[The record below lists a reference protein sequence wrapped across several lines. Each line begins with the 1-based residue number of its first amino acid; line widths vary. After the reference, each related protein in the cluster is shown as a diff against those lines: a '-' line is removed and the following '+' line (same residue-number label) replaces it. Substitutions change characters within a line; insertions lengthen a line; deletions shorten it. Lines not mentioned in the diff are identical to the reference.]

1 MGLEWKRVRHG
12 RWVDKY
18 VGPTPGNPY
27 MSHYRQEYDNGLV
40 LTKESQVA
48 VARGA
53 VILLGLWII
62 IAWAYIFIA
71 DYTWT
76 TAAVV
81 LGVLVLFSL
90 FTVGIMRTGGIIL
103 RFALWAFLLVVMSAA
118 FSMLW
123 SAECEQLTS
132 GLQQAAVLAMGVAW
146 LYGAIKL
153 FRLVF

>member
-1 MGLEWKRVRHG
+1 MGWYRVHSG
-12 RWVDKY
+12 RWKSP
-18 VGPTPGNPY
+18 GRPTWTSGDASNQADSY
-27 MSHYRQEYDNGLV
+27 YDSGWRLDTQGQKDVVTGLFV
-40 LTKESQVA
+40 LF
-48 VARGA
+48 
-53 VILLGLWII
+53 GLWIVVGM
-62 IAWAYIFIA
+62 AYIFIA

-132 GLQQAAVLAMGVAW
+132 GLQEAAVLAMGVAW

>member
-1 MGLEWKRVRHG
+1 MEDWEGWENGQERPRAYHYNQLSGYIRPVSDAELRHNAAVQQMFGYAFWLGIMGMAAYYLI
-12 RWVDKY
+12 
-18 VGPTPGNPY
+18 T
-27 MSHYRQEYDNGLV
+27 HY
-40 LTKESQVA
+40 A
-48 VARGA
+48 
-53 VILLGLWII
+53 
-62 IAWAYIFIA
+62 
-71 DYTWT
+71 WT

-81 LGVLVLFSL
+81 MGVLVLFSL

-118 FSMLW
+118 CSMLW

-132 GLQQAAVLAMGVAW
+132 GLQEAAVLAMGVAW

>member
-1 MGLEWKRVRHG
+1 MVTGLF
-12 RWVDKY
+12 
-18 VGPTPGNPY
+18 
-27 MSHYRQEYDNGLV
+27 V
-40 LTKESQVA
+40 LF
-48 VARGA
+48 
-53 VILLGLWII
+53 GLWIVVGM
-62 IAWAYIFIA
+62 AYIFIA

-132 GLQQAAVLAMGVAW
+132 GLQDAAVLAMGVSW

>member
-1 MGLEWKRVRHG
+1 MGRIKVHDGKWRVPGQPGLLQSWARSHPNRYWDDGTRLDAQG
-12 RWVDKY
+12 RRDL
-18 VGPTPGNPY
+18 GFG
-27 MSHYRQEYDNGLV
+27 
-40 LTKESQVA
+40 
-48 VARGA
+48 
-53 VILLGLWII
+53 ILALFGLWIVV
-62 IAWAYIFIA
+62 AWAYIFIA

-132 GLQQAAVLAMGVAW
+132 GLQEAAVLAMGVAW

>member
-1 MGLEWKRVRHG
+1 MGWYREHTG
-12 RWVDKY
+12 RWKVRGGPY
-18 VGPTPGNPY
+18 VSSPNSGQGHDEVY
-27 MSHYRQEYDNGLV
+27 YDNGWRLDTQGQKDVVTGLFV
-40 LTKESQVA
+40 LF
-48 VARGA
+48 
-53 VILLGLWII
+53 GLWIVVGM
-62 IAWAYIFIA
+62 AYIFIA

-132 GLQQAAVLAMGVAW
+132 GLQDAAVLAMGVSW

>member
-1 MGLEWKRVRHG
+1 MTIWSDGGKWEDVYNPVTHRYESTYLSGVRS
-12 RWVDKY
+12 DANLAK
-18 VGPTPGNPY
+18 
-27 MSHYRQEYDNGLV
+27 
-40 LTKESQVA
+40 
-48 VARGA
+48 GA
-53 VILLGLWII
+53 VILIGLWIV

-103 RFALWAFLLVVMSAA
+103 RFALWVFLLGVISVA

-123 SAECEQLTS
+123 SAAGAKFMS
-132 GLQQAAVLAMGVAW
+132 SDGGNVAALAMMVAW
-146 LYGAIKL
+146 LYGAVKL